1 MKKNS
6 FDFMNKLSSSFCL
19 CIILWFSSIAN
30 SYSQEMDKK
39 NNSALKLKAEK
50 ATLNKESGVLNFS
63 GNVEIFFKQYKIKS
77 EFLKATR
84 NKNAEDKK
92 ISLIEASGNVYIS
105 NEKDIVA
112 SGDTLTL
119 NVDDQYILIK
129 GNVEFIQ
136 GDSVIKGERVYV
148 DLLTE
153 NVEFDGSI
161 NSYIV
166 N

>member
-6 FDFMNKLSSSFCL
+6 FDFIRKFSSSFCI
-19 CIILWFSSIAN
+19 CIIFWFSSTVN
-30 SYSQEMDKK
+30 TYSQEIDKK

-63 GNVEIFFKQYKIKS
+63 GSVEILYKQYKIKS
-77 EFLKATR
+77 EFLKATQ
-84 NKNAEDKK
+84 NINTENKK
-92 ISLIEASGNVYIS
+92 ISLIEASGDVYIS
-105 NEKDIVA
+105 NEKDIFA
-112 SGDTLTL
+112 SGDTLTF
-119 NVDDQYILIK
+119 NVEDQYILIK

-136 GDSVIKGERVYV
+136 GDSVIKGERVLV